1 MTPTPPDA
9 RLTVRLGA
17 RIGPE
22 AIALILIVA
31 VVLVSAALVIP
42 GRRASTP
49 PSERPSASIIPSGT
63 PGISFRPNTSAR
75 AILVVVDG
83 LLGTS
88 ARLVTELAKAR
99 TDAVAIAALLRDANA
114 SVVAQDTMLVDL
126 ASDPSTADL
135 AARIQAVNAAASDA
149 AHKAEQQSVANVAA
163 YRDGAMTV
171 VAALK
176 PLLAIRA
183 EVAVLAGEPNAS
195 GLAASQGAGALPAP

>member
-1 MTPTPPDA
+1 MTSTPPDA

-22 AIALILIVA
+22 AIASILVVA
-31 VVLVSAALVIP
+31 VVLVSSALVIP

-75 AILVVVDG
+75 AILVVVDR
-83 LLGTS
+83 LLGTR
-88 ARLVTELAKAR
+88 AGLVTELAKAS

-114 SVVAQDTMLVDL
+114 SVVAEDAMLVDL
-126 ASDPSTADL
+126 ASDPSTAEL
-135 AARIQAVNAAASDA
+135 GARIQAVNAAASDA
-149 AHKAEQQSVANVAA
+149 AHKAEQQSVANVVA
-163 YRDGAMTV
+163 YRDGATKV

-176 PLLAIRA
+176 PLLEIRA
-183 EVAVLAGEPNAS
+183 EVAVLAGEPTASNA
-195 GLAASQGAGALPAP
+195 APSQAGGSPPTP